1 MTDVAILFPPLRV
14 SRDFIDYPYF
24 ADLGAVQAAAVVRAA
39 GRSVALVDAFA
50 VEGAT
55 LAPLDEGYV
64 RLGAP
69 VQEVLARVPRDA
81 RALVVAFT
89 PFHRPPAR
97 DPLLAELLEGLRAQ
111 RPSVPIVLADLYQSG
126 QHVVDARPE
135 GTLAAYPEVDVFLRY
150 EAEDLLVGLLDGLL
164 AEGRPAR
171 ARALEGGEPAPLD
184 ALPLPAWDLVD
195 LERYF
200 AFQDAVVQGLGRPS
214 WAFPIDGKSAPVL
227 TSRGCPYRCVHCS
240 SNPTSRREGRL
251 VAPKTQRRYS
261 PAYLDRLF
269 GDLKARGVTRVH
281 LLDELVNVNERHF
294 DAVMELLVA
303 HDLRFE
309 VPNGMRADYILP
321 AHFASMKG
329 RLTTL
334 SVSAESGVQRVVTE
348 VVDKQLDLQAITTA
362 AQGAA
367 QAGVPMLVH
376 FMIGLPGETKRE
388 INGTLE
394 FALKLHEE
402 TSAWPSVQFATPLP
416 GTRLAALATE
426 RAAERGRVL
435 PLIDD
440 FGPCFQQRP
449 SLETEAVTLE
459 ELTRFKWTFDRRLEA
474 TQGPKKVIMNVTYK
488 CNNRCTFCATGTR
501 DQFDGNLERQREL
514 LVKYRKTGVTLLD
527 LDGGEP
533 TLNPNLFKL
542 ISFAR
547 RIGYEKVNV
556 TTNARMAA
564 YGEFAGKLTASG
576 ATSILTSIHGPDA
589 QTHAQNVGVA
599 EAFDQTCAGVRNIV
613 AAARLTSSKVE
624 LGANITVTKSN
635 YKKLGEVCELI
646 LDLGLGW
653 FNIQFLT
660 PFGRATSP
668 IAPDTQEA
676 ATEAMRVIDA
686 FEDRIKF
693 QVINLPF
700 CFMPGYE
707 RYLMGDMLKLERHM
721 LFVNNEEVNLFDY
734 LRERRVR
741 KPVCEGCPHSIFCG
755 GFYELENA
763 PEPRWLIRAEDLVRP
778 VSPEIPRASTDI
790 PHVAAE

>member
-1 MTDVAILFPPLRV
+1 MTEVAIVFPSLRV

-39 GRSVALVDAFA
+39 GREVALVDAFA
-50 VEGAT
+50 IEGAT

-64 RLGAP
+64 RMGAP
-69 VQEVLARVPRDA
+69 VQDVLARVPRDA
-81 RALVVAFT
+81 RAMVIAFT
-89 PFHRPPAR
+89 PFHRPPSR
-97 DPLLAELLEGLRAQ
+97 DALLAELLQALRSE
-111 RPSVPIVLADLYQSG
+111 RPSTPIVLADLYQSG
-126 QHVVDARPE
+126 QHVVDARPSD
-135 GTLAAYPEVDVFLRY
+135 TLAAYPEVDVLLRY
-150 EAEDLLVGLLDGLL
+150 EAEDLLVGLVDELV
-164 AEGRPAR
+164 ARGRPAKPR
-171 ARALEGGEPAPLD
+171 SIDGGEPASLD

-195 LERYF
+195 MERYF
-200 AFQDAVVQGLGRPS
+200 LFQEEVVRGLGRPS
-214 WAFPIDGKSAPVL
+214 WAFPIDGRSAPAL

-251 VAPKTQRRYS
+251 ISPKTQRRYS
-261 PAYLDRLF
+261 PEYLGRLF
-269 GDLKARGVTRVH
+269 QDLKRRGVERVH

-294 DAVMELLVA
+294 DAVMQLLEA

-321 AHFASMKG
+321 AHFATMKG

-334 SVSAESGVQRVVTE
+334 SVSAESGVQRVVDE
-348 VVDKQLDLQAITTA
+348 VVDKKLDLTAITA
-362 AQGAA
+362 AAHGAA
-367 QAGVPMLVH
+367 AAGVPMLVH
-376 FMIGLPGETKRE
+376 FMIGLPGESKRE

-394 FALKLHEE
+394 FALKLHED
-402 TSAWPSVQFATPLP
+402 TGAWPSLQYATPLP
-416 GTRLAALATE
+416 GTRLAAMAS
-426 RAAERGRVL
+426 AGGRVL
-435 PLIDD
+435 PVIDD

-449 SLETEAVTLE
+449 SIETEAVKLE

-501 DQFDGNLERQREL
+501 DQFDGNLDRQREL
-514 LVKYRKTGVTLLD
+514 LVKYRKVGVTLLD

-542 ISFAR
+542 IAFAR
-547 RIGYEKVNV
+547 RIGYERVNV

-564 YGEFAGKLTASG
+564 YAGFAEKLVRSG
-576 ATSILTSIHGPDA
+576 VTSILTSIHGPDA

-599 EAFDQTCAGVRNIV
+599 EAFEQTCEGVRNIV
-613 AAARLTSSKVE
+613 HLARLHAPHVE

-635 YKKLGEVCELI
+635 YKKLGEVAQLI

-653 FNIQFLT
+653 FNVQFLT

-676 ATEAMRVIDA
+676 ANEAMRVIDA

-763 PEPRWLIRAEDLVRP
+763 PEPNWLIRPEDLVRP
-778 VSPEIPRASTDI
+778 LSPDIPRASADI
-790 PHVAAE
+790 PRVDAAE